1 MISFT
6 ISLPH
11 AMAEITNI
19 QYNFFSTVR
28 RKIEKLFKIGRSGF
42 SVLII
47 KNLGITVTGM

>member
-28 RKIEKLFKIGRSGF
+28 FKIGRSGF